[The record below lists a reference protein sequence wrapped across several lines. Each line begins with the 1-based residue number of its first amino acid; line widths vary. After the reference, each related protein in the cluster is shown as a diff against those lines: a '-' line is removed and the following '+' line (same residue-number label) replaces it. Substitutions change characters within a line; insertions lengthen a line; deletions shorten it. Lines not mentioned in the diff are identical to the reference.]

1 MISSEFYFK
10 STKDNLDIHVYKWE
24 PENKNPIGIVQI
36 SHGMSETAIRYEY
49 FAKNLTD
56 NGYIVYI
63 NDHRGHGLT
72 AKTIDNV
79 GCLADSDGF
88 TYLVEDINTL
98 TNIIKEENEDLP
110 IFLFGH
116 SMGSFASQRY
126 IMEYSNNID
135 GLILSGSNGKHGFI
149 LNIAEKIINYEIKKK
164 GRLHRSKAL
173 DSLIFGGNNKKFK
186 SPRTEFD
193 WLSRDE
199 KEVDKYIEDPFC
211 GVLFTCGFF
220 YDFIKGL
227 QEIEDK
233 ENLKKVPLD
242 LPIYIMSGD
251 KDPIGK
257 NGKGVLRLR
266 DRYIKLGVKD
276 VLCKLYEGGRH
287 EMLNETNKDEV
298 IRDILNWINEK
309 NKVNKVQ
316 EI

>member
-1 MISSEFYFK
+1 MKSSEFYFK

-116 SMGSFASQRY
+116 SMGAFASQRY
-126 IMEYSNNID
+126 IMEYGNNID